1 MKRLALPDIS
11 FNDMLV
17 KCSEGMEQVNVR
29 NNFIS
34 VFPIFYAKEQQYQ
47 ALSLAGN
54 LYAYPKVNP
63 LTNTTPVVG
72 HLTKRKLV
80 NLYENNLRDKD
91 KPDRDYYDALL
102 VSSGER
108 CPFCGDIGQTKN
120 LDHFLPKAHF
130 PEFSVMPLNLVPS
143 CRDCNMG
150 EKGQAYATVEDDQA
164 IHPYVDKDIFY
175 QEQWIY
181 AEYIDEDDGALVYY
195 VQCPAAWSQEE
206 KNRAENHFNSLDL
219 ANRYSLE
226 AGKHLSEVID
236 QKNAFVDVILGFN
249 PQATTQAIKD
259 AFVNAN
265 LQPVINSG
273 QFSNHWK
280 KIMYQC
286 LANSVTFFQV

>member
-91 KPDRDYYDALL
+91 KPARDYYDALL

-181 AEYIDEDDGALVYY
+181 AEYIDEDDGAVVYY

-280 KIMYQC
+280 KVMYQC
-286 LANSVTFFQV
+286 LANSATFFQV

>member
-1 MKRLALPDIS
+1 MKRLTLPNIS

-34 VFPIFYAKEQQYQ
+34 VFPTFYAKEQQYQ

-54 LYAYPKVNP
+54 LYTYPKVNP

-91 KPDRDYYDALL
+91 KPARDYYDALL

-150 EKGQAYATVEDDQA
+150 EKGQAYATIEDDQA
-164 IHPYVDKDIFY
+164 IHPYVDKGIFY
-175 QEQWIY
+175 QEQWVY
-181 AEYIDEDDGALVYY
+181 AEYIDEDDGAVVYS
-195 VQCPAAWSQEE
+195 VQCPAAWSPEE
-206 KNRAENHFNSLDL
+206 KNRARNHFNGLDL

-236 QKNAFVDVILGFN
+236 QKNAFVDVILGFD
-249 PQATTQAIKD
+249 PQATPQAIKNG
-259 AFVNAN
+259 FVNAN
-265 LQPVINSG
+265 LQPLIDSE
-273 QFSNHWK
+273 QFANHWK
-280 KIMYQC
+280 KVMYQC
-286 LANSVTFFQV
+286 LANSDAFFEL

>member
-1 MKRLALPDIS
+1 MKRLALPNIS

-34 VFPIFYAKEQQYQ
+34 VFPTFYAKEQQYQ

-91 KPDRDYYDALL
+91 KPARDYYDALL

-150 EKGQAYATVEDDQA
+150 EKGQAYATLEDDQA

-181 AEYIDEDDGALVYY
+181 AEYIDEDDGAVVYY

-280 KIMYQC
+280 KVMYQC
-286 LANSVTFFQV
+286 LANSATFFQV

>member
-1 MKRLALPDIS
+1 MKRLALPNIS
-11 FNDMLV
+11 FKNMLL

-29 NNFIS
+29 NSFIS
-34 VFPIFYAKEQQYQ
+34 VFPTFYAKEQQYQ

-54 LYAYPKVNP
+54 LYSYPKINP

-91 KPDRDYYDALL
+91 KPARDYYDALL

-175 QEQWIY
+175 QEQWVY
-181 AEYIDEDDGALVYY
+181 AEYIDEDDGAVVYY

-259 AFVNAN
+259 AFVIAN

-280 KIMYQC
+280 KVMYQC
-286 LANSVTFFQV
+286 LANSASFFQV

>member
-1 MKRLALPDIS
+1 MKRLTLPNIS

-34 VFPIFYAKEQQYQ
+34 VFPTFYAKEQQYQ

-54 LYAYPKVNP
+54 LYTYPKVNP

-91 KPDRDYYDALL
+91 KPARDYYDALL

-164 IHPYVDKDIFY
+164 IHPYVDKGIFY
-175 QEQWIY
+175 QEQWVY
-181 AEYIDEDDGALVYY
+181 AEYIDEDDGAVVYS
-195 VQCPAAWSQEE
+195 VQCPAAWSPKE
-206 KNRAENHFNSLDL
+206 KNRARNHFNGLDL

-236 QKNAFVDVILGFN
+236 QKNAFVDVILGFD
-249 PQATTQAIKD
+249 PQATPQAIKNG
-259 AFVNAN
+259 FVNAN
-265 LQPVINSG
+265 LQPLIDSE
-273 QFSNHWK
+273 QFANHWK
-280 KIMYQC
+280 KVMYQC
-286 LANSVTFFQV
+286 LANSDAFFEI